1 VLLHGPA
8 GVGKTALAAASAAGY
23 AELPG
28 GVVWFDVR
36 GDSMQSLIARV
47 ARAYAADSLV
57 DVSDRSRQASIV
69 KTFLQQDRPLIVL
82 DGEIEAD
89 AVRGFIRECAPSIPL
104 LFTHLRMVAGS
115 WTPHPVA
122 PLPPEYAEAMLRYHA
137 KLPSENGDREQLD
150 GLLNILSGYPIA
162 IKTAGI
168 QIAAQDD
175 GLEAFLAKLPKLP
188 PGEPNR
194 VMGVLMAAYR
204 LLPKDL
210 QGLLLVLGTTF
221 TGGAS
226 LELLAAVGKA
236 PDQVIAGKMR
246 QLVERGFAREHV
258 VYGQPYFSTHELITT
273 FAQTFLRGKKQL
285 DAMQDRHLNSLLTYI
300 ESQVGDDF
308 RENHDRLSAEMR
320 NILAA
325 CVFAAQNDQVG
336 AVSKV
341 VELFDPA
348 LPDSFIVQRGYQLEH
363 EWLRRLTTEPDL
375 ADAGILGERE
385 PSAEALPEI
394 QPDITPA
401 RPAEDQAEPTVEM
414 AGATW
419 PPSPDAG
426 PEPTTEPEA
435 ASVVSPTDV
444 PLPRDAEALQ
454 KISEE
459 YVESGEADQAIA
471 QYAQAVNGYKADGN
485 IEDELAAIEALAQL
499 SLESDQYEDVL
510 KYVEQGTALA
520 QEADNPQREGE
531 LLVVLG
537 DLQMSLGQFDGAETA
552 YKEAINAF
560 RPTEAWLNIGLA
572 LNKLAVVYDD
582 QGRWQDAID
591 VWEQTLPIFERL
603 ERPDLLRDVYGE
615 IGDNQTDLMRWNQA
629 KASYTKAL
637 ELAEAADDEAGMYQ
651 ELSRLGWLMETS
663 GQHAE
668 AISYYRRA
676 LNVAFELDDQDEL
689 GETLLA
695 LARLQIDDTSQLNRV
710 VQLLEMA
717 QDCLPGDSDVR
728 RLLSRANTRKERLTQ
743 AGVDLPPVEDSLED
757 YASAVSEDG

>member
-1 VLLHGPA
+1 
-8 GVGKTALAAASAAGY
+8 
-23 AELPG
+23 
-28 GVVWFDVR
+28 
-36 GDSMQSLIARV
+36 
-47 ARAYAADSLV
+47 
-57 DVSDRSRQASIV
+57 
-69 KTFLQQDRPLIVL
+69 
-82 DGEIEAD
+82 
-89 AVRGFIRECAPSIPL
+89 
-104 LFTHLRMVAGS
+104 
-115 WTPHPVA
+115 
-122 PLPPEYAEAMLRYHA
+122 
-137 KLPSENGDREQLD
+137 
-150 GLLNILSGYPIA
+150 
-162 IKTAGI
+162 
-168 QIAAQDD
+168 
-175 GLEAFLAKLPKLP
+175 LEAFLAKLPKLP
-188 PGEPNR
+188 PGESNR

-236 PDQVIAGKMR
+236 PDQVIAGKMH

-300 ESQVGDDF
+300 ESQVGDDS
-308 RENHDRLSAEMR
+308 RENHDRLAAEMR

-401 RPAEDQAEPTVEM
+401 RPAEGQAEPAAEL
-414 AGATW
+414 ADEALL
-419 PPSPDAG
+419 PSPGAG
-426 PEPTTEPEA
+426 LESTLEPKAT
-435 ASVVSPTDV
+435 SVVSPSGV

-459 YVESGEADQAIA
+459 FVESGETDQAIA
-471 QYAQAVNGYKADGN
+471 QYAQAVDSYKADGK

-520 QEADNPQREGE
+520 QEVDNPQREGE

-603 ERPDLLRDVYGE
+603 ERPDLLRDVCGE

-668 AISYYRRA
+668 AIPYYRRA

-743 AGVDLPPVEDSLED
+743 AGVDLPPVDDSLED